1 MVSMSRKTV
10 LMIPPQF
17 LPVPAVR
24 GGAVEELC
32 TRLIEGNERAPRF
45 DIEVLSC
52 RDERLD
58 DSSYAHTRITQVSPN
73 FADWV
78 CSRIHN
84 KVTYVTGRKRYL
96 TPSDLWIMRK
106 VLFGRYDVL
115 LVENDM
121 LICNRISRIRK
132 RTRLVYH
139 MHNGYDGSSK
149 TPELVRR
156 IMPHVDSFVVIS
168 DYLKR
173 IVMDAAVSDKV
184 RVLPNAIDITRFRSE
199 GDRTKER
206 ARLGIAADDV
216 VFVYSG
222 RITREKGVR
231 ELIEAYVG
239 FADAASQQTK
249 LLIVGKSWFGNTS
262 VADSYVDTLKT
273 MCEGRD
279 DIIFTG
285 FVQPADMPKVLSAAD
300 VAVIPSRWEEPFGLV
315 VLEAMAANL
324 LIIATRSGAISEIVS
339 DESALLVDND
349 DETIVADLRAAM
361 RRSLDGDIRQ
371 SKTNAAR
378 RILDESPDYDVSNY
392 FDNFCWKA
400 LR

>member
-1 MVSMSRKTV
+1 MSMKTM

-24 GGAVEELC
+24 GGAVEQLC

-58 DSSYAHTRITQVSPN
+58 DSSYSHTRITQVSPGL
-73 FADWV
+73 ADRV

-84 KVTYVTGRKRYL
+84 KITYVTGRRRYL

-106 VLFGRYDVL
+106 VLFGHYDVL

-121 LICNRISRIRK
+121 LICDWIARIGK
-132 RTRLVYH
+132 RALLVYH

-173 IVMDAAVSDKV
+173 IVMEAAASDKV
-184 RVLPNAIDITRFRSE
+184 RVLPNAIDIARFRSE
-199 GDRTKER
+199 GDRTEER
-206 ARLGIAADDV
+206 GRLGIAADDV

-231 ELIEAYVG
+231 ELIAAYVG
-239 FADAASQQTK
+239 FADATSRQTK
-249 LLIVGKSWFGNTS
+249 LLIVGKSWFGNT
-262 VADSYVDTLKT
+262 ADADPYVDTLKI

-285 FVQPADMPKVLSAAD
+285 FVQPADMSKVLSAAD

-315 VLEAMAANL
+315 VLEAMAADL
-324 LIIATRSGAISEIVS
+324 LIIATRSGAIPEIVS

-349 DETIVADLRAAM
+349 DETIVAGLREAM
-361 RRSLDGDIRQ
+361 RRSLGSDVRQ

-378 RILDESPDYDVSNY
+378 RILDESPDYDVANY
-392 FDNFCWKA
+392 FDNFCA
-400 LR
+400 EAFG